1 MSRMHLRY
9 LSLFLILSACA
20 PMPVDRGSSN
30 QLSELDR
37 ITSKE
42 AVTPRQKRQL
52 LLSTPY
58 VIELIPDFEGY
69 EFSKSRKG
77 PGTDINECIDSA
89 LNIEINHTQFV
100 LDFIK
105 EKEDSAARAGDV
117 VAVGAG
123 AVGIGAIGAGIMA
136 IAIMGPIA
144 SSLGASSGVISSLA
158 STAATS
164 AASSLA
170 TTIGPLVLL
179 GAIATES
186 DRASIDERVAADN
199 SIKAFVLKSYVIKC
213 LTEKKYFFDVYSAL
227 MVSDDSNIY
236 DLSYEEAEKF
246 FEIYGDLAAAEYL
259 VIRDDYDPYEVI
271 KSDLYYMM
279 SEDEKNSLVSYLEYL
294 KAEKKPLRLMNKEV
308 ALEARKSLDDEAFV
322 YWDPLTYRF
331 YFTK

>member
-1 MSRMHLRY
+1 M
-9 LSLFLILSACA
+9 LILSACA
-20 PMPVDRGSSN
+20 PMPVDRGPTN

-58 VIELIPDFEGY
+58 IIELIPDFEGY
-69 EFSKSRKG
+69 RFSSSKEG
-77 PGTDINECIDSA
+77 PGTDINECIESA
-89 LNIEINHTQFV
+89 LNIDINHTQFV

-117 VAVGAG
+117 VGVGAG
-123 AVGIGAIGAGIMA
+123 VVGIGAIGAGIMA

-144 SSLGASSGVISSLA
+144 SSLGASSGVISGLA

-170 TTIGPLVLL
+170 ATIGPLVLL

-227 MVSDDSNIY
+227 LVSDDSDINSV
-236 DLSYEEAEKF
+236 SYSEAEKF
-246 FEIYGDLAAAEYL
+246 FEVYGDLAAAEYL

-271 KSDLYYMM
+271 RNDLYYRV
-279 SEDEKNSLVSYLEYL
+279 SEDEKNSLATYLEYL
-294 KAEKKPLRLMNKEV
+294 KLEKKPLRLMNKEV
-308 ALEARKSLDDEAFV
+308 ALEARKSFDDEAFV
-322 YWDPLTYRF
+322 FWDPLTYKF